1 MYFEEYTDIH
11 YLKGISLSPL
21 FHGPTYRSIC
31 TATSVVHHKISS
43 IKPIIRRRRWGWR
56 QLPGQPN
63 GRKRIPSHGSQNK
76 PQLGCPQYSTS
87 HHPLRLNGNSCS
99 PKEAKQL
106 RHSRAASLQHS
117 TSSRRFYDYKTIVVT
132 WQYLKKITL
141 HCKNVWVTQT
151 VVTSSSDIETSVIRF
166 TGLTNV

>member
-1 MYFEEYTDIH
+1 MCILKNTQIYTIW
-11 YLKGISLSPL
+11 KGSLSLL
-21 FHGPTYRSIC
+21 FSMVQHTGASARP
-31 TATSVVHHKISS
+31 HLWF

-76 PQLGCPQYSTS
+76 PELGCPQYSTS

-117 TSSRRFYDYKTIVVT
+117 TSSRRFYDYKTVVT

-166 TGLTNV
+166 TGLANVWHSV